1 MAYPDTSLL
10 IAALTREPATDRAQR
25 WLGSQ
30 SGGALRISGWTIV
43 EFSSGL
49 AVKLRQG
56 TLPEMDR
63 RRAIASLNLLVSRSV
78 LQVEP
83 IAAVDFARAT
93 DFIDDHRTNLRAGDA
108 LHLAVA
114 YRIGAP
120 VWTLDNGMI
129 DAAEAIGITCRSL
142 PD

>member
-10 IAALTREPATDRAQR
+10 IAALTIEPATDRAQR
-25 WLGSQ
+25 WLGDR

-49 AVKLRQG
+49 AVKFRHG
-56 TLPEMDR
+56 TLPETDR
-63 RRAIASLNLLVSRSV
+63 RRAIASLNLLVSRGV
-78 LQVEP
+78 LHVET
-83 IAAVDFARAT
+83 ITTADYTRAT
-93 DFIDDHRTNLRAGDA
+93 AFIDDHRTTLRAGDA

-114 YRIGAP
+114 YRTGEM
-120 VWTLDNGMI
+120 VWTLDHGMI